1 MMIKQAPLHDV
12 LEAARLTRAGRLQ
25 EATALLQRALG
36 GASEGRGPAAQA
48 NDDGD
53 VIDVPFKE
61 VDGDRDGA
69 ASADLGNAQHTA
81 RATVASS
88 DHRDSQDHQDHQAN
102 QASTPKAQGTA
113 QAQRPAADAGAH
125 APSSLASV
133 LRRFGVR
140 SGSGMGH
147 ATASQAD
154 HVDHGPGRFIRSS
167 FTNAAGTREYRL
179 YVPSSYAGEAMPL
192 IVMLHGCK
200 QSPEDFA
207 AGTRMNLIA
216 EKKGCLVLYPAQ
228 STQANPSGCWNWF
241 KREEQAHG
249 RGEPSILAG
258 MVREVMAHWAVDAG
272 RVSVAGLSAGGA
284 MAAVLAVTYPELFAA
299 VGIHSGLACGAAQ
312 DLPSA
317 LAAMRGMPPM
327 PLASDSS
334 AAGAPM
340 PTIVFH
346 GDRDHTVH
354 PSNGKQ
360 VGEHVLRAASAKHGT
375 AGAATEE
382 RGQAPGG
389 HPYTR
394 TMHRD
399 AAGNAVLE
407 HWVVHGGGHAW
418 FGGSTAG
425 SYCDPRGPDASEEI
439 SRFLLARAR

>member
-1 MMIKQAPLHDV
+1 MSKLLSLQDMLA
-12 LEAARLTRAGRLQ
+12 AARLTRAGRLQ
-25 EATALLQRALG
+25 EAASLLQRSLRG
-36 GASEGRGPAAQA
+36 KGATGATSNVAPA
-48 NDDGD
+48 DGD
-53 VIDVPFKE
+53 VIDIPFKE
-61 VDGDRDGA
+61 VEGTTAPERTALGEPPWGETTSQPGARVDADARAEPA
-69 ASADLGNAQHTA
+69 ASIRATQTA
-81 RATVASS
+81 RAMHAASS
-88 DHRDSQDHQDHQAN
+88 AVESALQALRTARAPNNDHTTRAPH
-102 QASTPKAQGTA
+102 
-113 QAQRPAADAGAH
+113 DA
-125 APSSLASV
+125 
-133 LRRFGVR
+133 
-140 SGSGMGH
+140 
-147 ATASQAD
+147 
-154 HVDHGPGRFIRSS
+154 VDHGPGRFIRGS

-179 YVPSSYAGEAMPL
+179 YVPTSHAGEAMPL

-354 PSNGKQ
+354 PSNGEQ

-439 SRFLLARAR
+439 SRFLLARARADVHDAMGAK

>member
-1 MMIKQAPLHDV
+1 MMIKQPPLHDM
-12 LEAARLTRAGRLQ
+12 LEAARLTRAGRVQ
-25 EATALLQRALG
+25 EATALLQRALR
-36 GASEGRGPAAQA
+36 GAGDGRGPAAAA

-61 VDGDRDGA
+61 VDGDRGTA
-69 ASADLGNAQHTA
+69 PHTA
-81 RATVASS
+81 RATATEPN
-88 DHRDSQDHQDHQAN
+88 N
-102 QASTPKAQGTA
+102 QASREHQHSGSNKDNDASPRKAQGTA
-113 QAQRPAADAGAH
+113 QAQRPAGDAGAH
-125 APSSLASV
+125 APSPLASV

-140 SGSGMGH
+140 PGAGLGMGVGQ
-147 ATASQAD
+147 ATAAQPD
-154 HVDHGPGRFIRSS
+154 TVDHGPGRFIRGS
-167 FTNAAGTREYRL
+167 FTNAAGTRDYRL
-179 YVPSSYAGEAMPL
+179 YVPTSYTGEAMPL

-207 AGTRMNLIA
+207 AGTRMNLVA

-241 KREEQAHG
+241 KREEQARG
-249 RGEPSILAG
+249 RGEPSIIAG
-258 MVREVMAHWAVDAG
+258 MAREVMAHWAVDAR
-272 RVSVAGLSAGGA
+272 RVSAAGLSAGGA

-327 PLASDSS
+327 P
-334 AAGAPM
+334 AAADGCGTAAPM

-346 GDRDHTVH
+346 GDRDRTVH
-354 PSNGKQ
+354 PSNGEK
-360 VGEHVLRAASAKHGT
+360 VGEHVLRAATAHHRT

-389 HPYTR
+389 HAYTR
-394 TMHRD
+394 TVHRD
-399 AAGNAVLE
+399 AAGNTVLE
-407 HWVVHGGGHAW
+407 HWLVHGGGHAW

-439 SRFLLARAR
+439 TRFLLAYVR

>member
-1 MMIKQAPLHDV
+1 MMIKQPPLQDM
-12 LEAARLTRAGRLQ
+12 LEAARLTREGRVQ

-36 GASEGRGPAAQA
+36 GVADGRGPSAPA

-61 VDGDRDGA
+61 VDGDRS
-69 ASADLGNAQHTA
+69 SATNARSGTAQHNARPTAQPEDHASPRNTQGTA
-81 RATVASS
+81 RA
-88 DHRDSQDHQDHQAN
+88 
-102 QASTPKAQGTA
+102 K
-113 QAQRPAADAGAH
+113 RPAADAGAH
-125 APSSLASV
+125 ASSPLESV

-140 SGSGMGH
+140 PGAGMGH
-147 ATASQAD
+147 AAPAAQPDA
-154 HVDHGPGRFIRSS
+154 VDHGPGRFIRGS
-167 FTNAAGTREYRL
+167 FTNAAGTRDYRL
-179 YVPSSYAGEAMPL
+179 YIPTTYTGEAMPL
-192 IVMLHGCK
+192 IVMLHGCN

-216 EKKGCLVLYPAQ
+216 EKKGCLVLYPGQ
-228 STQANPSGCWNWF
+228 SMQANTSGCWNWF
-241 KREEQAHG
+241 KREEQARG
-249 RGEPSILAG
+249 RGEPSIIAG
-258 MVREVMAHWAVDAG
+258 MAREVMAHWAVDAR
-272 RVSVAGLSAGGA
+272 RVSAAGLSAGGA

-327 PLASDSS
+327 PVGPDGR

-346 GDRDHTVH
+346 GDRDRTVH
-354 PSNGKQ
+354 PSN
-360 VGEHVLRAASAKHGT
+360 GEHVLRAATANHRT

-389 HPYTR
+389 HAYTR
-394 TMHRD
+394 TVQRD
-399 AAGNAVLE
+399 ATGNTVLE
-407 HWVVHGGGHAW
+407 YWEVHGGGHAW

-439 SRFLLARAR
+439 SRFLLAHSR